1 MKKLIAFTLG
11 MGLTAIML
19 LLYFIVVLINQV
31 CQM

>member
-1 MKKLIAFTLG
+1 MKKIIAFILG

-19 LLYFIVVLINQV
+19 LLYFIIVLINQV

>member
-11 MGLTAIML
+11 VGLTAIML
-19 LLYFIVVLINQV
+19 MLYFIIALINQV